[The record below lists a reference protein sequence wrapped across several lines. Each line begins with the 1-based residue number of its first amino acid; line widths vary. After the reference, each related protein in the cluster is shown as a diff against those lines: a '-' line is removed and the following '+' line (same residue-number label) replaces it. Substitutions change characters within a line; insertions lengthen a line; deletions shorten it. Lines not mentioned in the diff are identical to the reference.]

1 MDIELVFKSLVPF
14 GSALLGGYITYSM
27 SRAKEKKEVAKK
39 RLESVFELQKINF
52 KLLGMFNELKTSLYI
67 HAFSDVQTE
76 EYSGKKVTEKVQK
89 CLNELIESNVESLA
103 HAVNMEKGVFELVK
117 KAHDEANVQ
126 FKPVTKA
133 ENVVIK
139 GMTRIYSE
147 KNISS
152 LDTVYDNIENLQ
164 TALMEQEKVYVERYM
179 KKYNKHL

>member
-1 MDIELVFKSLVPF
+1 MDIELVLKSLVPF

-39 RLESVFELQKINF
+39 QLESVFELQKINF
-52 KLLGMFNELKTSLYI
+52 KLLGMFNELKISLHR

-76 EYSGKKVTEKVQK
+76 EYSGKIVADKIQK
-89 CLNELIESNVESLA
+89 CLNEWIELNVASLA
-103 HAVNMEKGVFELVK
+103 HAVNMEKGIFELVK
-117 KAHDEANVQ
+117 KTHDEATVH
-126 FKPVTKA
+126 FMPVTKA

-152 LDTVYDNIENLQ
+152 LETVYDKIEHLQ